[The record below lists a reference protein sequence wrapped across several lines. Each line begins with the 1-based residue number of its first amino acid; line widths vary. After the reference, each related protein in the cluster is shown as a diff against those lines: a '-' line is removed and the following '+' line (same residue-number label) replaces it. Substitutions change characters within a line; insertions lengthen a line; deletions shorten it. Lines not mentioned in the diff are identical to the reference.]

1 MAGLYC
7 DFLAQQELTTANML
21 GVMLKQLAS
30 RGKIP
35 NHTRE
40 AFRKAKQGFG
50 IRGLKL
56 PDMIDILKKT
66 IISIPRLLIYIDALD
81 ECTPMHR
88 REFLMS
94 LREIVQEFPDV
105 RVFLTG
111 RPYIGDEIV
120 RCFTNTL
127 RIPLNHAYAD
137 IMSYLEM
144 RLKRDIYPEAMNDEL
159 RADILRI
166 IPVKA
171 VDV

>member
-1 MAGLYC
+1 MVGLYC
-7 DFLAQQELTTANML
+7 DFLAQQEQTTANFL

-30 RGKIP
+30 KGGIP
-35 NHTRE
+35 EHTRE

-56 PDMIDILKKT
+56 PDMIDILRKT
-66 IISIPRLLIYIDALD
+66 IISIPRLFICIDALD

-94 LREIVQEFPDV
+94 LREIVQEFPGV

-111 RPYIGDEIV
+111 RPYIGNEIV

-127 RIPLNHAYAD
+127 EIPFNPAYAD
-137 IMSYLEM
+137 IISYLEM
-144 RLKRDIYPEAMNDEL
+144 RLERDIYPEAMNDEL

-171 VDV
+171 AEV